1 MYQHIV
7 LLVQHGG
14 KWGAF
19 GISRCP
25 DLMNKDLIFD
35 RLYNQGAPF
44 LGRNFL
50 LSWRIL
56 PSYGLTCCE
65 GSSVFLLQASNDVVH
80 SMSCDAR
87 R

>member
-1 MYQHIV
+1 MIREIDIKLNLELQVYQHIV

-35 RLYNQGAPF
+35 RLF
-44 LGRNFL
+44 LNVHHFL
-50 LSWRIL
+50 QKMFVEIISPAED
-56 PSYGLTCCE
+56 PS
-65 GSSVFLLQASNDVVH
+65 H
-80 SMSCDAR
+80 
-87 R
+87 